1 MSHDSAVLALRPIGL
16 TLAVS
21 PGESYRTVLNRFNA
35 YRSPYSQITALQTPN
50 GTAINLDTPVSG
62 YTVVHVVESQ
72 IPSPF
77 TYRSAAP
84 SS

>member
-1 MSHDSAVLALRPIGL
+1 MSNGAVLALRPVGL
-16 TLAVS
+16 SLAVS
-21 PGESYRTVLNRFNA
+21 PGETYRTVLNRFNA

-50 GTAINLDTPVSG
+50 GTTINLDSPISG
-62 YTVVHVVESQ
+62 YTVAHVVESQ